1 MIDGVVTVFR
11 LRGIPARIH
20 LSWLV
25 IVGLI
30 TWSLSVGYFPQLL
43 PGLPLATHWA
53 QGFLAALLLF
63 VPVFLHELSHA
74 MIAPYYGI
82 ERQTSRFRMACHRFT
97 RLTNAF
103 SKESRPSLWPV
114 SD

>member
-1 MIDGVVTVFR
+1 MIGRVITVVR
-11 LRGIPARIH
+11 LRGIPVRVH

-63 VPVFLHELSHA
+63 VSVFLRREWGS
-74 MIAPYYGI
+74 
-82 ERQTSRFRMACHRFT
+82 
-97 RLTNAF
+97 
-103 SKESRPSLWPV
+103 SRPGPTELRSLRSSLRPQRA
-114 SD
+114 STLCAL